1 MKRII
6 PALFILIITLLVLGY
21 AESEATLELDA
32 LIEEARAN
40 NPELVALKAEHEAAQ
55 ARTPWTRY
63 LIDPVVAAEFGENMR
78 MYSLTL
84 PLPFPTKIT
93 SRTDLARTEADYYHN
108 LYLSKGQEVIRDVKK
123 NYAVLFLLYG
133 NIATIEKSVYF
144 MKQIYSI
151 TAHKY
156 SISEASQ
163 AEVLRAQVELAR
175 SENKLVVLQDD
186 LSIAE
191 ARINTLLNQDIDTE
205 LGKPAGL
212 ETTTDTLALPALY
225 RLAEENHPLLKAY
238 RYERRQAEVMLS
250 MARQTYLPDL
260 TLRYKLEHMDN
271 DVYNNK
277 YMVGITV
284 PVWFWGKQRE
294 FVREAEARLNRASA
308 HYQTIEN
315 KLRLAVKEAK
325 IRIQKLQHTV
335 DLYRN
340 SILPQAEAGLQ
351 SALAAY
357 EVNKIE
363 FESLLASE
371 KLLIQSE
378 FEHEEARVNLFK
390 AVADLEEA
398 VGLTD

>member
-1 MKRII
+1 
-6 PALFILIITLLVLGY
+6 
-21 AESEATLELDA
+21 
-32 LIEEARAN
+32 
-40 NPELVALKAEHEAAQ
+40 
-55 ARTPWTRY
+55 
-63 LIDPVVAAEFGENMR
+63 
-78 MYSLTL
+78 
-84 PLPFPTKIT
+84 
-93 SRTDLARTEADYYHN
+93 
-108 LYLSKGQEVIRDVKK
+108 
-123 NYAVLFLLYG
+123 VLFLLYG